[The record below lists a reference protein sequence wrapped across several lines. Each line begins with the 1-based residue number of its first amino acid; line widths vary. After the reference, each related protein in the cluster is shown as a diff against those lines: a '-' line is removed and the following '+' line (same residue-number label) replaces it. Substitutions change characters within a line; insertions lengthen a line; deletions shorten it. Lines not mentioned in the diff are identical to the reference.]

1 MIFVQSTW
9 NYSVFQHMEHVLNR
23 THETTNINLQT
34 NWYPRHLKHMIISI
48 IYNKSIIKH
57 SNYVVGII
65 SQPLDFDNNLR
76 IPITQE
82 QKFLQWIMDI
92 KH

>member
-1 MIFVQSTW
+1 
-9 NYSVFQHMEHVLNR
+9 
-23 THETTNINLQT
+23 
-34 NWYPRHLKHMIISI
+34 MIIHQQSI